1 MPIALKTN
9 VSKKPLLSVGLVS
22 DIRQNIVGEKSI
34 PNSSRRNFLIT
45 NENVNTEY
53 HKLFRIHLKYIGT
66 CKADIAIIIKDT
78 NMTKYKSQVMTS
90 LPSVFIMKK
99 YLKAEIFS
107 PLNMLNINGFSKIN
121 VKKNIGHSFD
131 NSCHLLFATIKLC
144 LLFETCFIYS
154 LSIIYAQ
161 KSSDERFQLIIIIPN
176 RNLSSFAIKPRID
189 LIHHLTFFYRNL
201 I

>member
-22 DIRQNIVGEKSI
+22 DIRLNIVGEKSI

-53 HKLFRIHLKYIGT
+53 HKLFRIHLKYIGIF
-66 CKADIAIIIKDT
+66 KADIAIIIKDT

-99 YLKAEIFS
+99 YLKAENFS

-121 VKKNIGHSFD
+121 VKKNIMT
-131 NSCHLLFATIKLC
+131 LLIMKN
-144 LLFETCFIYS
+144 
-154 LSIIYAQ
+154 IIM
-161 KSSDERFQLIIIIPN
+161 KS
-176 RNLSSFAIKPRID
+176 
-189 LIHHLTFFYRNL
+189 
-201 I
+201 